1 MIIYMFHVRW
11 HTGIEIKHLLC
22 HEVKGKSTSSIIN
35 HELKKT
41 SWNMLVGRGNGD
53 GRKKNS
59 VNINNLWYL
68 ILILIGWPSKCTQ
81 ASVLP
86 VWRCYFNH
94 FFAHHT
100 LLETIRKKDKEW
112 YIYILML
119 LFHRPD
125 FFPSSQQFLEGLVDV
140 HGDTSFWIGCVQ
152 TKNNTC
158 RWRDGIG
165 HIYTKYNA
173 GFVSEGGVRCIE
185 LSAEHNFAWDRAKCI
200 QENSFIC
207 QQGKF
212 DYTVKY
218 CRRQERKRIN

>member
-1 MIIYMFHVRW
+1 MYTGVSTACMEVLFRSLFFTYDTII
-11 HTGIEIKHLLC
+11 TIK
-22 HEVKGKSTSSIIN
+22 
-35 HELKKT
+35 
-41 SWNMLVGRGNGD
+41 
-53 GRKKNS
+53 
-59 VNINNLWYL
+59 
-68 ILILIGWPSKCTQ
+68 
-81 ASVLP
+81 
-86 VWRCYFNH
+86 
-94 FFAHHT
+94 
-100 LLETIRKKDKEW
+100 RKKDKGW
-112 YIYILML
+112 YIYILMP

-218 CRRQERKRIN
+218 CRRQERKCK